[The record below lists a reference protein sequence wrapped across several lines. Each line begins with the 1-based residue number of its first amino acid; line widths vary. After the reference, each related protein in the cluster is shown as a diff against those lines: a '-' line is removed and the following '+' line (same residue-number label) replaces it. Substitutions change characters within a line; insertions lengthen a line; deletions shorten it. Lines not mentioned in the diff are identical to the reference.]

1 MRFSKVLKIISLIS
15 FLLLLSPSN
24 IYFCVFYYAV
34 SALFISA
41 VIKKTGYLNVSVSST
56 SWLISVLINMLLS
69 IVFLHRWGNI
79 LGNTPS
85 LMISIILA
93 LMGSWAAPAIL
104 GSFGS
109 KKIEF
114 KNINSKLTLTEFI
127 LCIGSSLLIMLIA
140 TRSTPLIP
148 FNDYCDAN
156 VMFTIGRGI
165 VNGKVPYR
173 DLIDRK
179 GPVVYFL
186 HAIGAVISPRTF
198 TGVWILE
205 WISCFFVLVLGIR
218 IRKILDPVSNKLSG
232 ILVLP
237 LSAALY
243 FTPSYLYGDNPE
255 SFCIPLILLCIY
267 IGMRSILE
275 NRISFISSLTAGICI
290 GIVFWMKFTICGA
303 FIGMFIYLV
312 TVCIRNRAL
321 KALFRSIGGL
331 FSGFMIITVPVL
343 LYYAVNNALDDLFN
357 VYFINNIFSYNSNYE
372 PDSFL
377 TSLLMPVN
385 MLGSYLGKN
394 YFMYLFILAGLFF
407 LLKLNGKIFR
417 FVLLSFITCS
427 VFAFIGA
434 KSFTYYAFVLTAFA
448 VTGWGAV
455 TYIIRY
461 ITDLRIKIS
470 NTVKAAASVIISA
483 LFVVAAVTECP
494 DWEILFL
501 DLEDSPVY
509 ECSGIISQSDDPTL
523 LCYDF
528 LDRGFY
534 TYNGII
540 PDVPYFTAMN
550 SDYELVRMEQERY
563 IQEGNYEFVIT
574 ESVPH
579 DFDGYE
585 LIYVDQNEGEGLPY
599 YLYKR
604 VGSNDGLQE

>member
-79 LGNTPS
+79 LGNIPS
-85 LMISIILA
+85 LIISLILA
-93 LMGSWAAPAIL
+93 LAGSWAAPEIL
-104 GSFGS
+104 ASFGNINIS
-109 KKIEF
+109 V

-127 LCIGSSLLIMLIA
+127 LCIVSSLLIMLIA

-218 IRKILDPVSNKLSG
+218 IRKILDPVSDKLSG

-275 NRISFISSLTAGICI
+275 NRISFTSSLTAGICI

-312 TVCIRNRAL
+312 TVCIRNKAL

-343 LYYAVNNALDDLFN
+343 LYFSVNNALDDMFN

-372 PDSFL
+372 PDSYL

-407 LLKLNGKIFR
+407 LLKINGKIYR

-427 VFAFIGA
+427 VFTFIGA

-455 TYIIRY
+455 TSVIRY
-461 ITDLRIKIS
+461 ITDLKIKIS
-470 NTVKAAASVIISA
+470 ETVKAATSVIISV
-483 LFVVAAVTECP
+483 LFVMAAVTECP

-509 ECSGIISQSDDPTL
+509 ECSGIISKSSDPTL

-528 LDRGFY
+528 LDRGFF

-550 SDYELVRMEQERY
+550 SDYELIRSEQERY
-563 IQEGNYEFVIT
+563 IQEGYYEFVIT

-585 LIYVDQNEGEGLPY
+585 LIYVDPNEGEGLPY
-599 YLYKR
+599 YLYQR
-604 VGSNDGLQE
+604 VDSNDGLQE

>member
-1 MRFSKVLKIISLIS
+1 MT
-15 FLLLLSPSN
+15 
-24 IYFCVFYYAV
+24 A
-34 SALFISA
+34 
-41 VIKKTGYLNVSVSST
+41 YLTVSVTTT

-69 IVFLHRWGNI
+69 IVFLHRWGHI

-85 LMISIILA
+85 LLISIILA
-93 LMGSWAAPAIL
+93 LSSSWAAPAIL
-104 GSFGS
+104 GSFER
-109 KKIEF
+109 KKLEI
-114 KNINSKLTLTEFI
+114 KKTNSSLTLTEII
-127 LCIGSSLLIMLIA
+127 LCIVSSLLIMLIA

-148 FNDYCDAN
+148 YNDYCDAN

-179 GPVVYFL
+179 GPIVYFL
-186 HAIGAVISPRTF
+186 HAIGAVISSRSF

-205 WISCFFVLVLGIR
+205 WISCFFVLALGIR
-218 IRKILDPVSNKLSG
+218 IQKLIDPGFCKLTG

-237 LSAALY
+237 LASALY

-267 IGMRSILE
+267 IGLRSILE
-275 NRISFISSLTAGICI
+275 NRISFLSSLTAGICI

-312 TVCIRNRAL
+312 IECIRNRDL
-321 KALFRSIGGL
+321 KVLLKTTGGL
-331 FSGFMIITVPVL
+331 IAGFMIITVPVL
-343 LYYAVNNALDDLFN
+343 LYFAVNNALDDLFN

-394 YFMYLFILAGLFF
+394 YFMYLFILTGLFF
-407 LLKLNGKIFR
+407 ILKRSGKIFR

-427 VFAFIGA
+427 LFAFIGA

-455 TYIIRY
+455 SYVIRN
-461 ITDLRIKIS
+461 ITDISIKIS
-470 NTVKAAASVIISA
+470 KTVKAAASVIISV
-483 LFVVAAVTECP
+483 LFVMSAVTECP

-509 ECSGIISQSDDPTL
+509 ECSKIISKVDNPTL

-540 PDVPYFTAMN
+540 PDAPYFTAMN
-550 SDYELVRMEQERY
+550 SDYELVRREQERY
-563 IQEGNYEFVIT
+563 IQEGNYDFVIT

-579 DFDGYE
+579 DFPGYV
-585 LIYVDQNEGEGLPY
+585 LVYVDENEGEGLPY
-599 YLYKR
+599 YLYQKA
-604 VGSNDGLQE
+604 GSMTINRSDILT